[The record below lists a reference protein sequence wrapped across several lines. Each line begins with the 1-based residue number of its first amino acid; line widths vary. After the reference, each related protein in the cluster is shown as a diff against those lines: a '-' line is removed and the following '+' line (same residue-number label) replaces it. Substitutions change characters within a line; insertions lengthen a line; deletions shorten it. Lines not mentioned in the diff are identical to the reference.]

1 MKNKGGISMVDTTIL
16 SKLSLIYSFL
26 LDNSLIFLI
35 LLLLIVIVLDLFYG
49 KNSKSTKNLYCII
62 ISLILIY
69 IGIIYHKPLLNI
81 FDTYITHIFKLTYFP
96 SIIEYISF
104 ILVTIILQI
113 YSIKRN
119 VGFIKHMNLWVGLI
133 IEGLFIINVIAM
145 NNIKVDLNS
154 LTSIYENDLL
164 LSIFQVT
171 GIIFMLWIAIN
182 ILVFIIN
189 LYLDKRIEMPK
200 LDKYYE

>member
-1 MKNKGGISMVDTTIL
+1 MVDTTIL
-16 SKLSLIYSFL
+16 NKLSLIYSFL
-26 LDNSLIFLI
+26 LDNSMISLI

-49 KNSKSTKNLYCII
+49 RNNKSTKILYYII
-62 ISLILIY
+62 ISLILVY

-96 SIIEYISF
+96 SIIEYVSF
-104 ILVTIILQI
+104 ILITIILQI
-113 YSIKRN
+113 YSLKRN
-119 VGFIKHMNLWVGLI
+119 VGFIKHMNLWVGII
-133 IEGLFIINVIAM
+133 IEVLFIINVIAM
-145 NNIKVDLNS
+145 NSIKVDLTT

-171 GIIFMLWIAIN
+171 GIIFILWITIN
-182 ILVFIIN
+182 VLVFIIN
-189 LYLDKRIEMPK
+189 IYLDKRIEMPK

>member
-1 MKNKGGISMVDTTIL
+1 MVDTTIL
-16 SKLSLIYSFL
+16 NKLSLIYSFL
-26 LDNSLIFLI
+26 LDNSMISLI

-49 KNSKSTKNLYCII
+49 RNSKSTKRLYYIV
-62 ISLILIY
+62 ISLILVY
-69 IGIIYHKPLLNI
+69 IGIIYHKPILNI

-96 SIIEYISF
+96 SIIEYVSF
-104 ILVTIILQI
+104 ILITIILQI
-113 YSIKRN
+113 YSLKRN

-145 NNIKVDLNS
+145 NSIKVDLTT

-171 GIIFMLWIAIN
+171 GIIFILWITIN
-182 ILVFIIN
+182 ILVFIVNI
-189 LYLDKRIEMPK
+189 YLDKRIEMPK

>member
-1 MKNKGGISMVDTTIL
+1 MVDTTIL
-16 SKLSLIYSFL
+16 NKLSLIYSFL

-35 LLLLIVIVLDLFYG
+35 LLLLIVIILDLFYG
-49 KNSKSTKNLYCII
+49 RNSKSTKNLYYII

>member
-1 MKNKGGISMVDTTIL
+1 MVDTTIL
-16 SKLSLIYSFL
+16 NKLGLIYSFL
-26 LDNSLIFLI
+26 LDNSLILLI
-35 LLLLIVIVLDLFYG
+35 LLLLIVILLDLFYG
-49 KNSKSTKNLYCII
+49 KNSSNTRRLYFII

-69 IGIIYHKPLLNI
+69 IGIIYYKPLLNV
-81 FDTYITHIFKLTYFP
+81 FDTYITHIFKLAYFP

-104 ILVTIILQI
+104 ILITIILQI
-113 YSIKRN
+113 YSVRKY
-119 VGFIKHMNLWVGLI
+119 VGFLKHFNIWGGII
-133 IEGLFIINVIAM
+133 IEGLFIINIIAM
-145 NNIKVDLNS
+145 NNIRVDLTS

-171 GIIFMLWIAIN
+171 GIIFILLITIN
-182 ILVFIIN
+182 ILVFIVN